1 MVICYIGL
9 GSNLGEREGNIK
21 QALYLLKE
29 SRKIEIEKISSII
42 ETEPVLPPHAPAQG
56 RFLNAVVRIK
66 TDLSPEELLS
76 LLKEIERRMGRQPA
90 PRFSPRIIDLDI
102 LLYGDRKIRK
112 KTLEIPHPQIEERSF
127 IKRLLKEVEE

>member
-42 ETEPVLPPHAPAQG
+42 ETEPVLPPYAPAQG